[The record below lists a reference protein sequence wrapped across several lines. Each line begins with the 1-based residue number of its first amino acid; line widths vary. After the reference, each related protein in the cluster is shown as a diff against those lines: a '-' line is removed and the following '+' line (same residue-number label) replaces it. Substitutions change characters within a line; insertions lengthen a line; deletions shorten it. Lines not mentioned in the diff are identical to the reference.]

1 MHFCGRPQQKVILH
15 GLERWKVERVDWNQE
30 LKRELKRITE
40 KYPFG
45 VDVELV
51 FQPTDVL
58 LRPRVKLQD
67 GKERHVCGE
76 WSNNKITI
84 YENDSLDKCIH
95 TLHHEF
101 FEMLLMTELVDPYV
115 ILSNA
120 LQDVFRTITYLN
132 QEKKIETFAKVED
145 REWKKKC

>member
-1 MHFCGRPQQKVILH
+1 MDEIEKELNRE
-15 GLERWKVERVDWNQE
+15 LERLIR
-30 LKRELKRITE
+30 

-45 VDVELV
+45 VEIELI

-58 LRPRVKLQD
+58 LRPRVKLAD

-76 WSNNKITI
+76 WINNKITI
-84 YENDSLDKCIH
+84 YENRSLADCVH
-95 TLHHEF
+95 VLHHEF
-101 FEMLLMTELVDPYV
+101 FEMLLMSELVDPYV

-132 QEKKIETFAKVED
+132 QEKKVETFAKVED